1 VTHVTKVVQDETT
14 STGETIVIM
23 ADETAAVA
31 AGVGVYQ
38 GIETIDLWNEKHLDP
53 VRLATQAQLP
63 ARRRPLRH
71 SVPKA
76 RPRWSRQSGREWSWL
91 RK

>member
-1 VTHVTKVVQDETT
+1 VTHVTKTMQDGTT
-14 STGETIVIM
+14 STGETIVIT
-23 ADETAAVA
+23 ADEIAAVA
-31 AGVGVYQ
+31 AGVGVHP
-38 GIETIDLWNEKHLDP
+38 GIETIDLRNEKHLDP

-76 RPRWSRQSGREWSWL
+76 KRRWNRQNGREWSWL